1 MKTQEI
7 IEIIAESSFYGLSD
21 SIGSV
26 DSLISNSRTSI
37 KQVNKLLA
45 QRYTKTLLDKLLV
58 LPNMIVKLGKQFT

>member
-7 IEIIAESSFYGLSD
+7 IEIIAESSLYSLSD

-45 QRYTKTLLDKLLV
+45 QRYTKIPLV
-58 LPNMIVKLGKQFT
+58 KSSVPLNIIAKLGKQFT